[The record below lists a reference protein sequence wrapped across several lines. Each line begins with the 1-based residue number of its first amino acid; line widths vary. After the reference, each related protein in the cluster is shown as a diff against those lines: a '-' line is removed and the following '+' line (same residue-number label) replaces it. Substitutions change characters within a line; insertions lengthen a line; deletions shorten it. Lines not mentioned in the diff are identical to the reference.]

1 MQTFSYSLHIT
12 THCIYN
18 QQYYSQT
25 PLDSLSIFSY
35 SHFPLYSLSQQEILF
50 FFGKDIPYEHHFC
63 HFTYTQNTATGKLS
77 KYPFTLR
84 FNCQK
89 GKITF
94 TGSID
99 YLSNNS
105 IGKISITIFDI
116 KDTTQINIAVKD
128 GQLRI
133 IKIEHSDKK
142 TYMQTLY
149 NYNSK

>member
-1 MQTFSYSLHIT
+1 MSIEDEVQFF
-12 THCIYN
+12 
-18 QQYYSQT
+18 
-25 PLDSLSIFSY
+25 DSLMERYSPELISY
-35 SHFPLYSLSQQEILF
+35 IDNTSADPYRIVTIILM
-50 FFGKDIPYEHHFC
+50 
-63 HFTYTQNTATGKLS
+63 KLE
-77 KYPFTLR
+77 
-84 FNCQK
+84 QK

>member
-1 MQTFSYSLHIT
+1 LSISALGKTLLLKIRRATQRAI
-12 THCIYN
+12 C
-18 QQYYSQT
+18 QT
-25 PLDSLSIFSY
+25 P
-35 SHFPLYSLSQQEILF
+35 
-50 FFGKDIPYEHHFC
+50 
-63 HFTYTQNTATGKLS
+63 NTATGKLS